1 MNDFNGYVNG
11 GKKSSG
17 NGCNGSNGGG
27 SSTKDLEKLVSALAG
42 KFDGKSQAE
51 LIKAIYDQAKQGKER
66 GTLSNQDIDNFA
78 TMLAPMLDDKKR
90 KMLNKIVEELKK
102 I

>member
-1 MNDFNGYVNG
+1 MQDFNGYVNDGKGRDFTG
-11 GKKSSG
+11 GN
-17 NGCNGSNGGG
+17 NGAS
-27 SSTKDLEKLVSALAG
+27 DIEKLVKALAG

-66 GTLSNQDIDNFA
+66 GTLSNRDIDNFA
-78 TMLAPMLDDKKR
+78 AMLSPVLDDKKR